1 MKIYRNPS
9 VLLLLCCALLAG
21 CASSS
26 GPSLDLAAVEA
37 AQVTNLRAPQGS
49 VLSSGQPSRD
59 QLEVM
64 ASAGVRHVVNLRT
77 PDEEVDFD
85 EQAAVE
91 ALGMRYYSLPVSGLE
106 GIDRS
111 NAERL
116 QAILDGAGGEP
127 VLVHCASGNRVG
139 GLKAVQHFA
148 ANGDSDAAIS
158 EGERWGLT
166 SPRLQ
171 QALRES
177 ALSN

>member
-1 MKIYRNPS
+1 MKTYRIPS

-21 CASSS
+21 CASTSDP
-26 GPSLDLAAVEA
+26 GFDLAAVEA
-37 AQVTNLRAPQGS
+37 AQVTNFRAPQGA
-49 VLSSGQPSRD
+49 VLSSGQPTID

-64 ASAGVRHVVNLRT
+64 ANAGVRHVVNLRT

-91 ALGMRYYSLPVSGLE
+91 ALGMRYYSLPVSGVE
-106 GIDRS
+106 GIDRA
-111 NAERL
+111 NADRL
-116 QAILDGAGGEP
+116 KAILNGAGGEP
-127 VLVHCASGNRVG
+127 VLVHCATGNRVG

-148 ANGDSDAAIS
+148 ANGNADAAIS